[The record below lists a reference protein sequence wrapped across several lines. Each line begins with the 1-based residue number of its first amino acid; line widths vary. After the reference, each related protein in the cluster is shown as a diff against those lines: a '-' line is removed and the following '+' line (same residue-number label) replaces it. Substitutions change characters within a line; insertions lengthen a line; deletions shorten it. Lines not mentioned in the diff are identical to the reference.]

1 MSKLEVLKVPNKI
14 LYNISQEIR
23 SIDDSIRKLMSNMLE
38 TMYLEDGIGL
48 AAPQIG
54 INKRIIVIDLQD
66 EEIGNRPF
74 LMANPKIIKK
84 SDELI
89 SFEEGCLSVPDQKLT
104 IQRPKEVSVEYID
117 YSGKLIKIDADGLF
131 SICIQHEIDHL
142 DGITILESCK
152 TFK

>member
-38 TMYLEDGIGL
+38 TMYLEEGIGL

-74 LMANPKIIKK
+74 LMANPENNKKI
-84 SDELI
+84 L
-89 SFEEGCLSVPDQKLT
+89 
-104 IQRPKEVSVEYID
+104 
-117 YSGKLIKIDADGLF
+117 
-131 SICIQHEIDHL
+131 
-142 DGITILESCK
+142 
-152 TFK
+152 